1 MEAAKSVLCVW
12 SGVAPL
18 RHQRA
23 QIAGGLEPMQVIG
36 KGNSSRWIL
45 DAFDRAALEHAFR
58 LDPFP
63 NASARQQLGL
73 ELNVSPRQ
81 IQVWF
86 QNRRQREKLQNAG
99 RLPNTHRVDSP
110 RGTDVPFAGM
120 KQKRDFLHML
130 QDMQPATVQMQMQ
143 QQLTNAQA
151 QLLTQATTF
160 RVLSADPRQPV
171 AGVQPIIIAASPQTS
186 PPASPP
192 AEQQQHKHAPEPKR
206 ANNPAVMPGGPWLHP
221 SAPWVRPDDG
231 LMMLSTG
238 ARHRPAC
245 ILRPPAHVVNREP
258 SPSPAPT
265 HAQLTPC
272 SLLAQSPPASDITR
286 LIIANLA
293 CEVFQT
299 VPPPPPAAFGL
310 SLFTRWRTREKG
322 RIPMIRLAIGRSDAR
337 MGEASKQSEGRVL
350 SSDHGSS

>member
-1 MEAAKSVLCVW
+1 
-12 SGVAPL
+12 
-18 RHQRA
+18 
-23 QIAGGLEPMQVIG
+23 MQVIG

-99 RLPNTHRVDSP
+99 RLPNTQRVDSP
-110 RGTDVPFAGM
+110 PEEVSFTGM
-120 KQKRDFLHML
+120 KQKRDILHML
-130 QDMQPATVQMQMQ
+130 KDMRPATMQMQMQ

-160 RVLSADPRQPV
+160 RVLSADPQQPV
-171 AGVQPIIIAASPQTS
+171 GCVQPIVMAASPQTS

-192 AEQQQHKHAPEPKR
+192 ADQQLELAPEPKH
-206 ANNPAVMPGGPWLHP
+206 AKHADAMVGGPWLLP
-221 SAPWVRPDDG
+221 SAPWVKPDDG

-238 ARHRPAC
+238 APA
-245 ILRPPAHVVNREP
+245 
-258 SPSPAPT
+258 
-265 HAQLTPC
+265 
-272 SLLAQSPPASDITR
+272 LLAFCDPT
-286 LIIANLA
+286 
-293 CEVFQT
+293 
-299 VPPPPPAAFGL
+299 
-310 SLFTRWRTREKG
+310 
-322 RIPMIRLAIGRSDAR
+322 
-337 MGEASKQSEGRVL
+337 
-350 SSDHGSS
+350 

>member
-1 MEAAKSVLCVW
+1 
-12 SGVAPL
+12 
-18 RHQRA
+18 
-23 QIAGGLEPMQVIG
+23 MQVIG

-99 RLPNTHRVDSP
+99 RLPNTNRVDSP
-110 RGTDVPFAGM
+110 PGTEVPFAGM

-160 RVLSADPRQPV
+160 RVLSADPRHPV
-171 AGVQPIIIAASPQTS
+171 GGVQPIIIAASPQTS

-192 AEQQQHKHAPEPKR
+192 AEQQHEHAPEPKR
-206 ANNPAVMPGGPWLHP
+206 AKNPAAMPGGPWLHP

-238 ARHRPAC
+238 ARHRPVC
-245 ILRPPAHVVNREP
+245 ILRPHVTASLPTWSTASHLPPLRP
-258 SPSPAPT
+258 HTRSSPLVPCLRSR
-265 HAQLTPC
+265 HLLLT
-272 SLLAQSPPASDITR
+272 SR
-286 LIIANLA
+286 
-293 CEVFQT
+293 
-299 VPPPPPAAFGL
+299 
-310 SLFTRWRTREKG
+310 
-322 RIPMIRLAIGRSDAR
+322 
-337 MGEASKQSEGRVL
+337 
-350 SSDHGSS
+350 GSSWPT

>member
-1 MEAAKSVLCVW
+1 
-12 SGVAPL
+12 
-18 RHQRA
+18 
-23 QIAGGLEPMQVIG
+23 MQVIG

-192 AEQQQHKHAPEPKR
+192 AEQQQHEHAPEPKR

-245 ILRPPAHVVNREP
+245 FLRPHVTASLPTWSTASHLPPLRPHTRSSPLAPCLRSRHLLLTSRGSSWPTCLRGFSETPA
-258 SPSPAPT
+258 
-265 HAQLTPC
+265 
-272 SLLAQSPPASDITR
+272 
-286 LIIANLA
+286 
-293 CEVFQT
+293 
-299 VPPPPPAAFGL
+299 VPPPPPSCVRLVTFHAL
-310 SLFTRWRTREKG
+310 EDEREGPDPDDQVGDWK
-322 RIPMIRLAIGRSDAR
+322 
-337 MGEASKQSEGRVL
+337 K
-350 SSDHGSS
+350 

>member
-1 MEAAKSVLCVW
+1 MEAAKRPLYVW
-12 SGVAPL
+12 SAVAPL

-120 KQKRDFLHML
+120 KQKRDVMRFL
-130 QDMQPATVQMQMQ
+130 
-143 QQLTNAQA
+143 
-151 QLLTQATTF
+151 
-160 RVLSADPRQPV
+160 VLVGR
-171 AGVQPIIIAASPQTS
+171 GG
-186 PPASPP
+186 
-192 AEQQQHKHAPEPKR
+192 
-206 ANNPAVMPGGPWLHP
+206 GGPRSCTLQRGRARSREVRMHGATA
-221 SAPWVRPDDG
+221 SAWV
-231 LMMLSTG
+231 
-238 ARHRPAC
+238 
-245 ILRPPAHVVNREP
+245 
-258 SPSPAPT
+258 
-265 HAQLTPC
+265 
-272 SLLAQSPPASDITR
+272 
-286 LIIANLA
+286 
-293 CEVFQT
+293 
-299 VPPPPPAAFGL
+299 
-310 SLFTRWRTREKG
+310 
-322 RIPMIRLAIGRSDAR
+322 
-337 MGEASKQSEGRVL
+337 
-350 SSDHGSS
+350 

>member
-1 MEAAKSVLCVW
+1 
-12 SGVAPL
+12 
-18 RHQRA
+18 
-23 QIAGGLEPMQVIG
+23 MQVIG

-192 AEQQQHKHAPEPKR
+192 AEQQQHEHAPEPKR

-245 ILRPPAHVVNREP
+245 ILRPHVTTSLTTWSTTSHLPPLRPHTRSSPLAPCLRSRHLLLTSRGSSWPTWPARFFR
-258 SPSPAPT
+258 
-265 HAQLTPC
+265 
-272 SLLAQSPPASDITR
+272 LLQSPPLPR
-286 LIIANLA
+286 
-293 CEVFQT
+293 
-299 VPPPPPAAFGL
+299 AAFGL
-310 SLFTRWRTREKG
+310 SLFTRWRTRGKG
-322 RIPMIRLAIGRSDAR
+322 RIPMIRLAIGRSDSR
-337 MGEASKQSEGRVL
+337 MGEASNQSEGSLVFGA
-350 SSDHGSS
+350 S